1 MSLNT
6 AFRMRELRKLE
17 RFDLKLPARINIPP
31 HSGKTLD
38 LITEN
43 VCAGGAYF
51 LTRDPLTEGLKV
63 LVDLVL
69 KRERDQENLAR
80 VTVAGK
86 VLRTE
91 PNGMAVRFD
100 KQYQIS
106 PAV

>member
-1 MSLNT
+1 
-6 AFRMRELRKLE
+6 MRELRKLE
-17 RFDLKLPARINIPP
+17 RFDLKLPARINILP
-31 HSGKTLD
+31 HSGQALD

-51 LTRDPLTEGLKV
+51 LTRNPLTEGLKV

-69 KRERDQENLAR
+69 KRESDQGKLAR
-80 VTVAGK
+80 VTVTGK
-86 VLRTE
+86 ILRTE